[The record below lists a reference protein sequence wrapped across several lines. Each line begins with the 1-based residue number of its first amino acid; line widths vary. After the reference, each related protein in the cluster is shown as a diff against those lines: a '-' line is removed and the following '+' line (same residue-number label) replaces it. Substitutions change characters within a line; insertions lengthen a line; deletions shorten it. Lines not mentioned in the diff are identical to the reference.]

1 MAAAWLG
8 PDKGSK
14 PAVVLA
20 GGILGQTLV
29 QRDVAFTSPDRP
41 ETALRIVSH
50 IGRGSSSTAQT
61 VVAMAG
67 PGNFEPKSCS
77 ANMQASKPRRNRA
90 ASVPAVGT
98 PWPLGFAPFL
108 PPGVEARYRWYR
120 RNCPTS
126 RSEDVL
132 GGCQSVDG
140 LPAERP
146 DPHRAWHDPH

>member
-29 QRDVAFTSPDRP
+29 QRDVAFTSPDHP
-41 ETALRIVSH
+41 ETALRIVSY
-50 IGRGSSSTAQT
+50 IGRESSSTAQT

-67 PGNFEPKSCS
+67 PGNFEPKSFS

-98 PWPLGFAPFL
+98 PWPLGFAAFL
-108 PPGVEARYRWYR
+108 PPGFEAAQLPHLVERGCARRPPVS
-120 RNCPTS
+120 RNA
-126 RSEDVL
+126 
-132 GGCQSVDG
+132 G
-140 LPAERP
+140 
-146 DPHRAWHDPH
+146 RAP